1 MSEPTF
7 YGSTKKYLLV
17 VKKDPFYR
25 GVINPAAKKCYG
37 WGKLPMLCQM
47 QHFRKSVVATEFP
60 KIFKELINLYSYALQ
75 FLRYSMGMKFPCQ
88 CVGIQCPCHYV
99 GMKFQQNGV
108 GIKFPQTIRWNC
120 ILLIILHAGAIQGVS
135 QGTGCL

>member
-1 MSEPTF
+1 MVPSNADVSEPTF

-60 KIFKELINLYSYALQ
+60 KRLNELMNLYSHALQ
-75 FLRYSMGMKFPCQ
+75 FPQYSMEMKFPHH
-88 CVGIQCPCHYV
+88 CVGIPFLCHYV
-99 GMKFQQNGV
+99 EMKLPQKGM
-108 GIKFPQTIRWNC
+108 
-120 ILLIILHAGAIQGVS
+120 
-135 QGTGCL
+135 